1 MLATM
6 SSRQRKGRDGFFVK
20 ETPSLTGTTGDIHT
34 WFAGWHLDNDF
45 SVTKTNEFV
54 DILRN
59 LSWTA
64 ADLRQLSVQ
73 ELLAG
78 LNACGYNFE
87 WAARF
92 AADMQRAITLKV
104 RFILLLSGF
113 DIQKLYDYSTRDIV
127 STTLLTLEQDL
138 ISLRPEIKDHDLPMI
153 RISPNKRFIRELPGV
168 TATETEVCAWLNL
181 WFNHRPREP
190 EFKLFA
196 TKFEYQA
203 PESLVGEVPWNGARL
218 LFLTTNDLDRSILGR
233 NLRPVYR
240 RALAADIRAARQK
253 LVWKTQTF
261 LETHSEKQAN
271 F

>member
-92 AADMQRAITLKV
+92 AADMQRAITLK
-104 RFILLLSGF
+104 
-113 DIQKLYDYSTRDIV
+113 
-127 STTLLTLEQDL
+127 DL

-168 TATETEVCAWLNL
+168 TATETEVRAWLNL

-253 LVWKTQTF
+253 LKDNIGQKAWKNLIRDHKGARQR
-261 LETHSEKQAN
+261 HSV
-271 F
+271 